1 MAINCSRENTREDRT
16 VGARSETRYKKFL
29 RDQITREYS
38 TKANARPTFSVRTL
52 INLITQGK
60 IVMTED
66 YSVGQYAT
74 ATNQDY
80 PWAIFGKNSLE
91 LLSNSPEAIAIEFA
105 KLVSP
110 EALFCAMEKKISD
123 W

>member
-1 MAINCSRENTREDRT
+1 M
-16 VGARSETRYKKFL
+16 GARSETRYRKFL
-29 RDQITREYS
+29 RDQVTREYS
-38 TKANARPTFSVRTL
+38 TKAVERPTFPVRTL
-52 INLITQGK
+52 IHLITQGK

-74 ATNQDY
+74 ATNQEY

-91 LLSNSPEAIAIEFA
+91 LLSNSPEAIAIELA

-110 EALFCAMEKKISD
+110 EALFCAMEKRISD